1 MKGDLMFS
9 HLFEVRS
16 LKRKPV
22 AFCRTVQLDF
32 YSLDFSLYFLLY
44 HKVTQLLIILNISFF

>member
-1 MKGDLMFS
+1 MKAD
-9 HLFEVRS
+9 HS

-32 YSLDFSLYFLLY
+32 YSIDFILYFLLY
-44 HKVTQLLIILNISFF
+44 HQVTQLFIFLNISLFYRT